1 LDIITNFLKNNRYK
15 GFAMYAIIKASG
27 QQFKVQEGDII
38 CFDNMGLEPKSAVE
52 FKEVLALDNGELTVG
67 APFVEGAVVKGE
79 VINEGRDK
87 KVIIYKKRRRK
98 DSKLK
103 RGFRRDFTRVRI
115 TKIA

>member
-1 LDIITNFLKNNRYK
+1 
-15 GFAMYAIIKASG
+15 MYAIIKASG
-27 QQFKVQEGDII
+27 QQFKVKEGDII
-38 CFDNMGLEPKSAVE
+38 AFDKMSLEPKAAVE
-52 FKEVLALDNGELTVG
+52 FKEVLALDNGKLTIG
-67 APFVEGAVVKGE
+67 TPFVEGAVVKGE

>member
-1 LDIITNFLKNNRYK
+1 MPNFLKNKYK

-38 CFDNMGLEPKSAVE
+38 CFDNMGLEPKTEVE
-52 FKEVLALDNGELTVG
+52 FKEVLAVDNGELTIG
-67 APFVEGAVVKGE
+67 TPFVEGSVVTGE

-103 RGFRRDFTRVRI
+103 RGFRRDYTRVRI

>member
-1 LDIITNFLKNNRYK
+1 
-15 GFAMYAIIKASG
+15 MYAIIKASG

-38 CFDNMGLEPKSAVE
+38 CFDKMDLEPKSAVE